1 MRLLYVPLDRS
12 ELEVLEALAVA
23 ERRRPQDQ
31 AAVLLSRALAQAV
44 DPLERSRA
52 VPLAVRGAAD
62 LEADVEPGDGLA

>member
-31 AAVLLSRALAQAV
+31 AAVLLSRALAQAA

-52 VPLAVRGAAD
+52 VPLSVLGAAD
-62 LEADVEPGDGLA
+62 PEADGEAGDGLA

>member
-12 ELEVLEALAVA
+12 ELEVLETLAVA

-31 AAVLLSRALAQAV
+31 AALLLSRALAQAA

-62 LEADVEPGDGLA
+62 PEADVEPGDGLA